1 MKVLLV
7 TVGSA
12 GDVHPFVGVALA
24 LRQRGHAVSIAT
36 NPYFGPLMERLG
48 LPLRPI
54 GKVEDFEEAISH
66 PGLWRP
72 IRGFGVI
79 ATLVQRGIAD
89 VYNLVEQET
98 VGGDTVVVSH
108 PLAFGARVAQDS
120 LGVPLVTLH
129 LAPAALWSLEA
140 PAVLDVRMGSIA
152 GWPKAVRRLLLGLGD
167 KCADLKLGPA
177 LNKFRASLGLAPVR
191 HIVRQWW
198 HSPQRVIGLFPEWY
212 AAPQQDWPPNTAL
225 TGFPLYDERAVSGIS
240 PQLEAFL
247 AEAEAVGDS
256 PVVFAPGSGN
266 SQARRF
272 FEAAA
277 DACRRLDRRGILLT
291 RYPEQIPARLPG
303 GVLAADYAPFSSLLP
318 RAAALVHH
326 GGIGTCG
333 QALAAGLPQLVL
345 PMGFDQPDNA
355 MRLVRLGVARTL
367 QPGRATGARVAAEL
381 AGILADASVSR
392 CCAELARRFQGDDA
406 VGRTCDLI
414 EECAP

>member
-24 LRQRGHAVSIAT
+24 LRERGHAVSIAT
-36 NPYFGPLMERLG
+36 NPHFGPLMERVG

-54 GKVEDFEEAISH
+54 GQLEDFEEAISH
-66 PGLWRP
+66 PDLWRP

-79 ATLVQRGIAD
+79 ATMVRRRMSD

-98 VGGDTVVVSH
+98 AGGDTVVVSH
-108 PLAFGARVAQDS
+108 PLAFGARVAHDA

-129 LAPAALWSLEA
+129 LAPAAFWSLDA
-140 PAVLDVRMGSIA
+140 PAVMDLRIGSIA
-152 GWPKAVRRLLLGLGD
+152 GWPKAARRLFLGFGD
-167 KCADLKLGPA
+167 NCTDLMLGPA
-177 LNKFRASLGLAPVR
+177 LNRFRATLGLAPVR
-191 HIVRQWW
+191 HIGSQWW
-198 HSPQRVIGLFPEWY
+198 HSPQCVIGLFPDWFAE
-212 AAPQQDWPPNTAL
+212 PQQDWPPNTSL
-225 TGFPLYDERAVSGIS
+225 TGFPLYDEGAVSGV
-240 PQLEAFL
+240 PTHLEVFL
-247 AEAEAVGDS
+247 AEAEATGDS

-272 FEAAA
+272 FQAAA
-277 DACRRLDRRGILLT
+277 EACGRLGRRGILLT
-291 RYPEQIPARLPG
+291 RYPEQLPARLPV
-303 GVLAADYAPFSSLLP
+303 GVLAADYAPFSALLP

-326 GGIGTCG
+326 GGIGTCA

-355 MRLVRLGVARTL
+355 TRLVRLGVARTV
-367 QPGRATGARVAAEL
+367 QTGRVAGPRVAAEL
-381 AGILADASVSR
+381 AAMLADTSVSR
-392 CCAELARRFQGDDA
+392 CCAELARRFQGQDA
-406 VGRTCDLI
+406 VDRTCDLI

>member
-1 MKVLLV
+1 MRVLLV

-12 GDVHPFVGVALA
+12 GDVHPFVGIALA

-54 GKVEDFEEAISH
+54 GKVEDFERAISH

-72 IRGFGVI
+72 FRGFEVI
-79 ATLVQRGIAD
+79 ATLVQRSIRD
-89 VYNLVEQET
+89 VYNLIEEET
-98 VGGDTVVVSH
+98 AGDDALVVSH
-108 PLAFGARVAQDS
+108 PLAFGARVAQDA

-129 LAPAALWSLEA
+129 LAPAAFWSLDA
-140 PAVLDVRMGSIA
+140 PAVLDARIGSIE
-152 GWPKAVRRLLLGLGD
+152 GWPRAVRRLLLGFGD
-167 KCADLKLGPA
+167 TCADLKLGPA
-177 LNKFRASLGLAPVR
+177 LNSFRARLGLAPVR
-191 HIVRQWW
+191 HIASQWW
-198 HSPQRVIGLFPEWY
+198 HSPQRVIGLFPDWY
-212 AAPQQDWPPNTAL
+212 AAPQQDWPPKTAL
-225 TGFPLYDERAVSGIS
+225 TGFPLYDERAVSDVS

-247 AEAEAVGDS
+247 AEAEVVGDP

-266 SQARRF
+266 CQARRF

-277 DACRRLDRRGILLT
+277 ESCRLLGRRGILLT

-303 GVLAADYAPFSSLLP
+303 QVLAAEYAPFSTLLP

-326 GGIGTCG
+326 GGIGTCA
-333 QALAAGLPQLVL
+333 QALAAGCPQLVL

-355 MRLVRLGVARTL
+355 MRLARLGVAHTV
-367 QPGRATGARVAAEL
+367 QPDRATGARVAAEL
-381 AGILADASVSR
+381 DRMLLDASVSR
-392 CCAELARRFQGDDA
+392 SCVELARRFQGDDA

-414 EECAP
+414 EDCAP